1 MGQLYTANSYLLTEC
16 VSALQKTIRRG
27 LHEEALFWAT
37 EIETKYANYLW
48 VRLTVIANE
57 DIGIADPQ
65 SLLLFETLRQ
75 QWAFLH
81 AHSASPS
88 ERLVLANAI
97 LTLCRARKTRLA
109 DDLQCVVYRRR
120 IFEDWRLDIPDYAL
134 DKHTGKGK
142 RLGRGVEHWR
152 AEGCKLANEEPGMN
166 PYEPEATRLREQY
179 GALPKKQRPSPAK
192 RTAQSGNGSS
202 SLDLDTDVLVLTDS

>member
-1 MGQLYTANSYLLTEC
+1 MAQLYTANSYLLAEC

-27 LHEEALFWAT
+27 LHEEALYWAA

-57 DIGIADPQ
+57 DIGVADPQ
-65 SLLLFETLRQ
+65 ALLLFETLRQ
-75 QWAFLH
+75 QWMFLH

-97 LTLCRARKTRLA
+97 LILCRAQKTRLA

-120 IFEDWRLDIPDYAL
+120 IFEGWKLDIPDYAL
-134 DKHTGKGK
+134 DKHTGKGRAMK
-142 RLGRGVEHWR
+142 RGVEHWR
-152 AEGCKLANEEPGMN
+152 AEGCTLSNEAPGMN
-166 PYEPEATRLREQY
+166 PYEPEATRLREGH
-179 GALPKKQRPSPAK
+179 GALPKKQRPPLSK
-192 RTAQSGNGSS
+192 RGAQSGNGTS
-202 SLDLDTDVLVLTDS
+202 SLDLDTDVLVLAES